1 MEKYFYPLINNIVD
15 ALVAIDKDGNV
26 LVMNQRAEK
35 LLDLKKEH
43 MIGKHIHNIIPHCRL
58 PIIVKTGEEERNR
71 YICINKRQYKI
82 SMMPMVLDGKIEGA
96 MALFHDITNYKKM
109 SKEMDQDKVYIEI
122 LNTILDTANE
132 WVTVVDEEGI
142 ITMMSKAYKEFLNI
156 SDPEGRHVAQVI
168 ENTRL
173 HVVLETGVMEIG
185 EIQEIKNKRMISMRM
200 PIKKNGKIIGAVGKV
215 MFKDIRDFQMLGKK
229 ISKLEK
235 ELAYYKSELDKERTA
250 KYSFQDL
257 VGDSDNMGLVKDM
270 AMKVAKTSS
279 NILITG
285 ESGTGKELFAHS
297 IHNASNRYL
306 GPFVK
311 INCAAIP
318 AELLESELFGY
329 EEGAFT
335 GAKKGGKPGK
345 FELANGGSILLDE
358 IGDMPLTMQAKLLR
372 VLQEKEV
379 ERLGGNVIRK
389 IDVRIISST
398 NKDLEA
404 LVKKGEFRQDLF
416 YRLNVMAIK
425 IPPLRERKED
435 IEALANELKMKL
447 SNRLDIYVEGISQR
461 AIEIL
466 KKYDWR
472 GNVRELENVIE
483 RAINLLDSDLII
495 KSEHLPKRLTKNNQ
509 KIYPIEN
516 KPLKERVEEMEKEL
530 IIASL
535 KANSGNKYQAAKAL
549 GISRVGLYKK
559 LKRYGLEG
567 VYTKEG

>member
-1 MEKYFYPLINNIVD
+1 MSMSKYFDALINNIPD
-15 ALVAIDKDGNV
+15 ALLAIDQAGNIM
-26 LVMNQRAEK
+26 VMNQRAEK
-35 LLDLKKEH
+35 LLDLKKEDI
-43 MIGKHIHNIIPHCRL
+43 IGKHIHKIIPNCRL
-58 PIIVKTGEEERNR
+58 PIIVKTGKEELNRNV
-71 YICINKRQYKI
+71 CINKRQYRM
-82 SMMPMVLDGKIEGA
+82 SMMPMILEGNVEGA
-96 MALFHDITNYKKM
+96 MALFHDITNYRKM
-109 SKEMDQDKVYIEI
+109 SKEMDKDKIYIEI

-132 WVTVVDEEGI
+132 WVTVVDENGI
-142 ITMMSKAYKEFLNI
+142 ITMMSKAYKEFLDI
-156 SDPEGRHVAQVI
+156 SEPEGKHVAEVI

-173 HVVLETGVMEIG
+173 HVVLETGIMEVG
-185 EIQEIKNKRMISMRM
+185 EIQEIKNKRMISMRV
-200 PIKKNGKIIGAVGKV
+200 PIKKDGRIIGAVGKV
-215 MFKDIRDFQMLGKK
+215 MFKDIRDFQTLSKK

-235 ELAYYKSELDKERTA
+235 EIAYYKSELNKERSA

-257 VGDSDNMGLVKDM
+257 VGESPSMSIVKDM
-270 AMKVAKTSS
+270 AMKAAKTSS
-279 NILITG
+279 NVLITG

-335 GAKKGGKPGK
+335 GAKKGGKEGK
-345 FELANGGSILLDE
+345 FELANGGTILLDE
-358 IGDMPLTMQAKLLR
+358 IGDMPFAMQAKLLR

-398 NKDLEA
+398 NKDLDA
-404 LVKKGEFRQDLF
+404 LVKNGEFREDLF
-416 YRLNVMAIK
+416 YRLNVMSIK

-447 SNRLDIYVEGISQR
+447 SNRLGIYVEGISQG

-466 KKYDWR
+466 KKYAWP
-472 GNVRELENVIE
+472 GNIRELENVIE

-495 KSEHLPKRLTKNNQ
+495 KPKHLPTRLTKNDKKN
-509 KIYPIEN
+509 YPIGN
-516 KPLKERVEEMEKEL
+516 KSLKEMVEEMEKDM
-530 IIASL
+530 IVACL
-535 KANSGNKYQAAKAL
+535 KENNGNKYQTAKSL

-559 LKRYGLEG
+559 LKRYGLE
-567 VYTKEG
+567 

>member
-1 MEKYFYPLINNIVD
+1 MKKYFDAIMNNILD
-15 ALVAIDKDGNV
+15 ALLAIDKDGKV
-26 LVMNQRAEK
+26 ILMNQRAEK
-35 LLDLKKEH
+35 LLDIKKEELL
-43 MIGKHIHNIIPHCRL
+43 GKHIHQIIPHCRL
-58 PIIVKTGEEERNR
+58 PIIIKTGEEERDQ

-82 SMMPMVLDGKIEGA
+82 SMMPMKINGNIEGS
-96 MALFHDITNYKKM
+96 MALFRDITNYKKM

-142 ITMMSKAYKEFLNI
+142 ITMMSKAYKKFLNI
-156 SDPEGRHVAQVI
+156 QDPEGRHVTEVV

-173 HVVLETGVMEIG
+173 HVVLETGIMEIG
-185 EIQEIKNKRMISMRM
+185 EIQEIKNKRMISMRI
-200 PIKKNGKIIGAVGKV
+200 PIKKDGQIIGAVGKV

-235 ELAYYKSELDKERTA
+235 ELAYYKSELNKERTA

-257 VGDSDNMGLVKDM
+257 VGESPSMSVVKDM

-279 NILITG
+279 NVLITG
-285 ESGTGKELFAHS
+285 ESGTGKELFAHA

-329 EEGAFT
+329 EDGAFT
-335 GAKKGGKPGK
+335 GAKKGGKEGK
-345 FELANGGSILLDE
+345 FELANGGTILLDE
-358 IGDMPLTMQAKLLR
+358 IGDMPITMQAKLLR

-398 NKDLEA
+398 NKDLED
-404 LVKKGEFRQDLF
+404 LVEKGKFREDLF

-435 IEALANELKMKL
+435 IEALSNELKMKL
-447 SNRLDIYVEGISQR
+447 SNRLDIYVEGISQKS
-461 AIEIL
+461 IEIL
-466 KKYDWR
+466 KKYDWP

-495 KSEHLPKRLTKNNQ
+495 KSKHLPKRLTKNSQ

-516 KPLKERVEEMEKEL
+516 KALKVMVEEMEKDM
-530 IIASL
+530 IIAYL
-535 KANSGNKYQAAKAL
+535 KQNDGNKYQTAKAL

-559 LKRYGLEG
+559 LKRYGIEDI
-567 VYTKEG
+567 

>member
-1 MEKYFYPLINNIVD
+1 MKKYFNPLINNILD
-15 ALVAIDKDGNV
+15 ALLAIDKDGEV
-26 LVMNQRAEK
+26 ILMNQRAEK
-35 LLDLKKEH
+35 LLDIKKEE
-43 MIGKHIHNIIPHCRL
+43 ILGKHIHKIIPHCRL
-58 PIIVKTGEEERNR
+58 PIIVKTGEEERDR

-82 SMMPMVLDGKIEGA
+82 SMIPMMINGNIEGA
-96 MALFHDITNYKKM
+96 MALFRDITNYRKM

-142 ITMMSKAYKEFLNI
+142 ITMMSKAYKKFLNI
-156 SDPEGRHVAQVI
+156 QDPEGRHVTEVV

-185 EIQEIKNKRMISMRM
+185 EIQEIKNKRMISMRI
-200 PIKKNGKIIGAVGKV
+200 PIKKDGEIIGAVGKV

-235 ELAYYKSELDKERTA
+235 ELAYYKSELNKERTA

-257 VGDSDNMGLVKDM
+257 VGESPSMSVVKDM

-279 NILITG
+279 NVLITG

-329 EEGAFT
+329 EDGAFT
-335 GAKKGGKPGK
+335 GAKKGGKEGK
-345 FELANGGSILLDE
+345 FELANGGTILLDE
-358 IGDMPLTMQAKLLR
+358 IGDMPMTMQAKLLR

-398 NKDLEA
+398 NKDLES
-404 LVKKGEFRQDLF
+404 LVEKGKFREDLF

-435 IEALANELKMKL
+435 IEALSNELKMKL
-447 SNRLDIYVEGISQR
+447 SNRLDIYVEGISQKS
-461 AIEIL
+461 IEIL
-466 KKYDWR
+466 KKYDWP

-495 KSEHLPKRLTKNNQ
+495 KSKHLPKRLTKNSQ
-509 KIYPIEN
+509 KIYPTE
-516 KPLKERVEEMEKEL
+516 KKSLKGIIEEMEKDM
-530 IIASL
+530 ITASL
-535 KANSGNKYQAAKAL
+535 KANDGNKYQTAKSL

-559 LKRYGLEG
+559 LKRYGIEDI
-567 VYTKEG
+567 